1 MPEPESLP
9 EPAAMHDHALDNIRY
24 IREAMERAGSFTS
37 IPGWGGFAVGWTAL
51 AACVIAQRFVIANP
65 RVWMATWLVEAVVA
79 ALIGAPAM
87 ILKARRSAV
96 SLTAPPARSFFV
108 SYSAPLIAGVI
119 LTFMLARAGA
129 FAAIPPVWL
138 LLYGSAFVSSGAFS
152 VPMIPV
158 MGIAFMLLGLAA
170 SFTSLPVA
178 NILLGAGFGAIH
190 IVFGWIIARRYGG

>member
-1 MPEPESLP
+1 
-9 EPAAMHDHALDNIRY
+9 MHDHALDNIRY

-51 AACVIAQRFVIANP
+51 AACVIAQRFAIANP
-65 RVWMATWLVEAVVA
+65 RAWMATWLVEAAVA
-79 ALIGAPAM
+79 ALIGAPATVA
-87 ILKARRSAV
+87 KARRSAV
-96 SLTAPPARSFFV
+96 SLTAAPARSFFV

-119 LTFMLARAGA
+119 LTLMLARAGA

-138 LLYGSAFVSSGAFS
+138 LLYGTAFVSSGAFS

-158 MGIAFMLLGLAA
+158 MGIAFMLLGVAA
-170 SFTSLPVA
+170 SFTALPVS
-178 NILLGAGFGAIH
+178 NVLLGAGFGAIH

>member
-1 MPEPESLP
+1 MSEPESLH
-9 EPAAMHDHALDNIRY
+9 EPAAMHDHAVDNIRY

-51 AACVIAQRFVIANP
+51 ATCVVAQRFVTTSP
-65 RVWMATWLVEAVVA
+65 RAWMVTWLVEAVIA

-87 ILKARRSAV
+87 IAKARRSAV

-108 SYSAPLIAGVI
+108 SYSAPLIAGVV
-119 LTFMLARAGA
+119 LTLMLARAGA

-138 LLYGSAFVSSGAFS
+138 LLYGTAFVSSGSFS
-152 VPMIPV
+152 VPVIPV
-158 MGIAFMLLGLAA
+158 MGIGFMLLGLAA
-170 SFTSLPVA
+170 SFAGLPVA

-190 IVFGWIIARRYGG
+190 VVFGWIIARRYGG